1 MQIVLYP
8 DPVLRKP
15 TSRVE
20 RFDEELATL
29 AREMLET
36 MYRARGV
43 GLAAPQVGDSRRLL
57 VLNPT
62 GDPKQREAERVLVN
76 VRVLRRKGEV
86 WGEEGCLSFPRIYAE
101 IARAETVLF
110 ESADLEGKATK
121 EEASGF
127 LARIVQHEG
136 DHLDGVLFVD
146 RMSPG
151 DRIRVKALLRGLEE
165 RFKDGRGR
173 IEPAEAEPEAVAGE
187 TRGAKPA
194 L

>member
-8 DPVLRKP
+8 DPILRKP

-20 RFDEELATL
+20 RFDEDLRRL

-43 GLAAPQVGDSRRLL
+43 GLAAPQVGDGRRLL

-62 GDPKQREAERVLVN
+62 GDRNQREAERVLVN

-86 WGEEGCLSFPRIYAE
+86 WGEEGCLSFPRVYAE
-101 IARAETVLF
+101 IARAETVFF
-110 ESADLEGKATK
+110 ESADLDGKAAT

-127 LARIVQHEG
+127 LARVVQHEG

-151 DRIRVKALLRGLEE
+151 DRIRVKPLLRGLEE
-165 RFKDGRGR
+165 RFREGRGR
-173 IEPAEAEPEAVAGE
+173 IEPAEAEPEPVAGE
-187 TRGAKPA
+187 GRGANPA